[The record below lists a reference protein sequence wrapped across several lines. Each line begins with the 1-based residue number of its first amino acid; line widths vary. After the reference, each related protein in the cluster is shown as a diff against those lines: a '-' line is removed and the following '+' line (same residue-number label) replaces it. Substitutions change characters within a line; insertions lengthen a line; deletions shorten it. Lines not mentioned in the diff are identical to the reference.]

1 MKFNIHKYYQS
12 ILNGDIESIFT
23 KRNNEVKDPVCDY
36 KFNNYTKLLSLTTHD
51 EISGIKRNET
61 VEDSVVYE
69 TKPLTSPT
77 ISVFG
82 KLELDATGF
91 TADDVQCARKI
102 RIYPTET
109 EKSKINKLFSISNA
123 FYNLA
128 IEGIENKTININN
141 KTDIRRKCRVNDDVC
156 NTVHVDAKMAYF
168 DTRSLAAMMA
178 VSNHKAMLT
187 NHQNGNIKHFK
198 LSNKHSTQIVYFS
211 PKDAKLRDD
220 HLCIRDMKLRIR
232 NRDLPWLVEQGI
244 NQQISIKR
252 YNRKYY
258 VVVPFK
264 RRSLDNHA
272 KGICAIDPGNRT
284 FATYYSPDEIG
295 KLGVNL
301 IEKVRK
307 INVKIDH
314 LNYIKDTVKLV
325 SRTRHGLKQRI
336 AKLSD
341 KITRLVDYAGW
352 KFAAYLTRRF
362 RVIFVPR
369 LANVVKG
376 GRNSTVNR
384 ETRNLRHSE
393 FINKLTHLGKINGCK
408 VVETKE
414 YYTTKTCCRCGIRN
428 DDVGSSKVFSCVNAA
443 CKFTIDRDVNGAKN
457 IWLRSLTN

>member
-23 KRNNEVKDPVCDY
+23 KRKDEVNSPVCDY
-36 KFNNYTKLLSLTTHD
+36 KFNNYAKLLSLTTHD
-51 EISGIKRNET
+51 EIKGIKRNET
-61 VEDSVVYE
+61 VEDSVIYE
-69 TKPLTSPT
+69 TKTLTSPT
-77 ISVFG
+77 VSVFG
-82 KLELDATGF
+82 KIEVDATEF
-91 TADDVQCARKI
+91 VAEDVQCARKI

-141 KTDIRRKCRVNDDVC
+141 KTDIRQKCRVNDEVC
-156 NTVHVDAKMAYF
+156 STVHVDAKMAYF
-168 DTRSLAAMMA
+168 DTRSLAAMLA
-178 VSNHKAMLT
+178 VGNYKAMLT
-187 NHQNGNIKHFK
+187 NQRNGNIKHFK
-198 LSNKHSTQIVYFS
+198 LSNKHSTQIVHFS
-211 PKDAKLRDD
+211 DKNAKLKNGC
-220 HLCIRDMKLRIR
+220 LCIRDMKLRLR
-232 NRDLPWLVEQGI
+232 NRDLPWLVENGI
-244 NQQISIKR
+244 NQQVSIKR

-258 VVVPFK
+258 FVVPFK
-264 RRSLDNHA
+264 RRSLDNKA

-301 IEKVRK
+301 IERIRK
-307 INVKIDH
+307 INAKIDH
-314 LNYIKDTVKLV
+314 LRSVKDTVKLV
-325 SRTRHGLKQRI
+325 SRTRYGLKQRI
-336 AKLSD
+336 AKLSS

-362 RVIFVPR
+362 RIVFIPR
-369 LANVVKG
+369 LANVVGKA
-376 GRNSTVNR
+376 NSTVNR

-393 FINKLTHLGKINGCK
+393 FINKLTHLGKVNGCK

-414 YYTTKTCCRCGIRN
+414 YYTTKTCCRCGTRN
-428 DDVGSSKVFSCVNAA
+428 DNVGSSKVFSCVNVA